1 MASPSLLQTSALTRT
16 IGGADLTQQFAFAA
30 AAPAGSTPILTFAHY
45 PGGAPTGVIDN
56 LGNTYTKA
64 VGISFQGNLAEIW
77 YCSNI
82 ISDGVTPLVITA
94 TFSASGNYTSGLAS
108 VWAGLNGVDKTV
120 SFGTDVAAPSQT
132 LTMGEPNS
140 QADVLAVMVGAVNG
154 GHDDN
159 GLGISSPG
167 WVTLWR
173 ENNSNSYEGGQSAY
187 RIVNGIETTS
197 VTQTSTIG
205 SPINAAMATFK
216 VLPDAIT
223 LTGQNGDQQNAGSAP
238 AVTQDHGTAGAA
250 STQSNAGATG
260 AISQSLELA
269 GQNAS
274 QQNQGGVGVI
284 TQTHETAQSDSV
296 QQNQGGDGAV
306 FLAID
311 LVGDATG
318 QAQSAGTGAI
328 VVSHS
333 VTPEASTQ
341 ANSAE
346 GGAITLVQS
355 LQASPDS
362 QSNEAQATAI
372 TLTITLVSEVDY
384 QGAESADATISQDH
398 QCQAD
403 GSTQDNAASSD
414 SIAISQFFDAS
425 PDSQANEA
433 PSVSITQDHLM
444 DAAAGDQSNG
454 SSTASILLGVFLVKE
469 SQFVAVVPARNYL
482 AQVQPQNYVA
492 LVPAGG

>member
-16 IGGADLTQQFAFAA
+16 LGGADVTQQFAFAA

-64 VGISFQGNLAEIW
+64 VGISFKDNLAEIW

-94 TFSASGNYTSGLAS
+94 TFSTSGNYTSGLAS

-120 SFGTDVAAPSQT
+120 SLGNDVAGPASLSQT

-154 GHDDN
+154 GWDDN

-167 WVTLWR
+167 WTLLWR

-205 SPINAAMATFK
+205 APINAAMATFK

-223 LTGQNGDQQNAGSAP
+223 LTGQNGDQQNSGSAP
-238 AVTQDHGTAGAA
+238 AV
-250 STQSNAGATG
+250 
-260 AISQSLELA
+260 
-269 GQNAS
+269 
-274 QQNQGGVGVI
+274 
-284 TQTHETAQSDSV
+284 
-296 QQNQGGDGAV
+296 
-306 FLAID
+306 
-311 LVGDATG
+311 
-318 QAQSAGTGAI
+318 
-328 VVSHS
+328 
-333 VTPEASTQ
+333 
-341 ANSAE
+341 
-346 GGAITLVQS
+346 TLVQS

-433 PSVSITQDHLM
+433 PSFSITQDHLM